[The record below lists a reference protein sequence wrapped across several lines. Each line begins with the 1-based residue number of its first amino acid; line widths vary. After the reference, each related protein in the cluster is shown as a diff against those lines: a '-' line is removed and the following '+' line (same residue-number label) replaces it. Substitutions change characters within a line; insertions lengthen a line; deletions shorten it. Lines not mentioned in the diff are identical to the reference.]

1 MKVYDIYFGQ
11 VTQNRDNSL
20 LADDN
25 STTRAGA
32 KWVPAPFYSDIY
44 EKLEEI
50 TF

>member
-20 LADDN
+20 LADAN
-25 STTRAGA
+25 STTWA